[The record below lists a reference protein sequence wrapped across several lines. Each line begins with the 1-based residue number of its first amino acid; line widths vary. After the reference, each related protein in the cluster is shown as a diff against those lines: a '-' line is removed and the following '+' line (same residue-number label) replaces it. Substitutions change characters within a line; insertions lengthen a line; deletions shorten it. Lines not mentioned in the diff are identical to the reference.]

1 MNKFSGFSEIG
12 RGIIILFVVLIL
24 LGIIYSSQYHV
35 EKNAFTSVNES
46 NVSIKELR
54 EIDKLAAEIRQIRS
68 DTAGSLFSLKVVALF
83 VTVIGAV
90 GGYIVGQS
98 KINRQ
103 RINFENRKEVDS
115 IYQSIVKD
123 LADKS
128 PILRCVAAVKL
139 GNILQSFP
147 KEWEDH
153 LDKDNNRRDRIIE
166 LTKRV
171 LAASLAI
178 EEEPTV
184 LKTLTIAIYEIKN
197 RGDMHYIDFSSANA
211 NDSYW
216 AGVDFSHADFYMA
229 KLNKAS
235 FRKATLCWA
244 QFRESKMNEAVLI
257 KSDCTEA
264 NFKLAELRDADCTEA
279 NFKLANLRDADCTEA
294 NFKLADLRDADFTG
308 AKLIKTKFEGAK
320 VHGTILKDTKIG
332 DNENFLVDISP
343 AADGSTMITVQEWFK
358 MQGSKH

>member
-1 MNKFSGFSEIG
+1 MNKFSRFSNKEIA
-12 RGIIILFVVLIL
+12 IIAIFTISVFLVIL
-24 LGIIYSSQYHV
+24 GTTYSTQYHV
-35 EKNAFTSVNES
+35 EKNAFTSVSES

-54 EIDKLAAEIRQIRS
+54 EIDKLAAEIKQIRS
-68 DTAGSLFSLKVVALF
+68 DTAGSLFLLKVFALF
-83 VTVIGAV
+83 VTVGGAV
-90 GGYIVGQS
+90 GGYFVGQS
-98 KINRQ
+98 KINQQ

-115 IYQSIVKD
+115 IYQSIVKE

-216 AGVDFSHADFYMA
+216 AEVDFSHADFYMA

-235 FRKATLCWA
+235 FREATLCWA

-257 KSDCTEA
+257 KSNCS
-264 NFKLAELRDADCTEA
+264 
-279 NFKLANLRDADCTEA
+279 EA
-294 NFKLADLRDADFTG
+294 NFKLADLRGADFTG

-320 VHGTILKDTKIG
+320 VHGTILKDIKIG
-332 DNENFLVDISP
+332 DNDNFLVDISP

>member
-1 MNKFSGFSEIG
+1 MNKFSGFSNKEIA
-12 RGIIILFVVLIL
+12 IIAIFTIFVFLVIL
-24 LGIIYSSQYHV
+24 GTTYSSQYHV
-35 EKNAFTSVNES
+35 EKNAFTSVSES

-54 EIDKLAAEIRQIRS
+54 EIDKLAAEIKQIRS
-68 DTAGSLFSLKVVALF
+68 DTAGSLFLLKVFALF
-83 VTVIGAV
+83 VTVGGAI
-90 GGYIVGQS
+90 GGYFVGQS

-115 IYQSIVKD
+115 IYQSIVKE

-211 NDSYW
+211 NNSYW
-216 AGVDFSHADFYMA
+216 KGVDFSHADFYMA
-229 KLNKAS
+229 ELNKAS
-235 FRKATLCWA
+235 FREAILRSTK
-244 QFRESKMNEAVLI
+244 FRESKMNEAVLI

-264 NFKLAELRDADCTEA
+264 NFKLA
-279 NFKLANLRDADCTEA
+279 
-294 NFKLADLRDADFTG
+294 DLRGADFTG

-320 VHGTILKDTKIG
+320 VHGTILKDIEFG
-332 DNENFLVDISP
+332 DNDNFLVDISP

>member
-1 MNKFSGFSEIG
+1 MNKFSGFSNKEIA
-12 RGIIILFVVLIL
+12 IIAIFTIFVFLVIL
-24 LGIIYSSQYHV
+24 GTTYSSQYHV
-35 EKNAFTSVNES
+35 EKNAFTSVSES

-54 EIDKLAAEIRQIRS
+54 EIDKLAAEIKQIRS
-68 DTAGSLFSLKVVALF
+68 DTAGSLFLLKVFALF
-83 VTVIGAV
+83 VTVGGAI
-90 GGYIVGQS
+90 GGYFVGQS

-115 IYQSIVKD
+115 IYQSIVKE

-257 KSDCTEA
+257 KSDCS
-264 NFKLAELRDADCTEA
+264 
-279 NFKLANLRDADCTEA
+279 EA

>member
-1 MNKFSGFSEIG
+1 MNKFSGFSNKEIA
-12 RGIIILFVVLIL
+12 IIAIFTIFVFLVIL
-24 LGIIYSSQYHV
+24 GTTYSSQYHV
-35 EKNAFTSVNES
+35 EKNAFTSVSES

-115 IYQSIVKD
+115 IYQSIVKE

-229 KLNKAS
+229 ELNKAS
-235 FRKATLCWA
+235 FREAILCWA

-257 KSDCTEA
+257 KSDCS
-264 NFKLAELRDADCTEA
+264 
-279 NFKLANLRDADCTEA
+279 EA